1 MTSRLAAFIAKLE
14 QALFEP
20 KPLPPR
26 LTPKPDDAILAGIGL
41 IILCLGVAIG
51 IGTCIDRSSST
62 AFPNRDCRGFESP
75 ASDSRSV
82 QPSF

>member
-1 MTSRLAAFIAKLE
+1 MTQKLIDFIAKVERL
-14 QALFEP
+14 LFEP
-20 KPLPPR
+20 QPLPTR

-62 AFPNRDCRGFESP
+62 AFPDRDCGGYES
-75 ASDSRSV
+75 AVTNS
-82 QPSF
+82 